1 MQIHTATY
9 LKSLVPEAPL
19 PEVSFPVFAFI
30 GRSNA
35 GKSSFINTITGQKD
49 LCRSGSTPGVTTKV
63 NLFLINKKILFADLP
78 GYGYAKA
85 SRGERKILQKIIFWY
100 LSHPEVPFKQIYLLV
115 DSRIGPTESD
125 LEIIEF
131 LNHNQIPTII
141 IASKIDK
148 LKNSE
153 KASQLK
159 KIAIAIPN
167 LPIIPFS
174 ALSGEGKKAVLETLT
189 A

>member
-1 MQIHTATY
+1 MQIQTATY
-9 LKSLVPEAPL
+9 LKSVVPGAPL
-19 PEVSFPVFAFI
+19 PEAKLPVFAFI

-63 NLFLINKKILFADLP
+63 NLFLINKKVHFADLP

-85 SRGERKILQKIIFWY
+85 SRGERKVLQKIIFWY

-115 DSRIGPTESD
+115 DSRIGPTDSD
-125 LEIIEF
+125 LEIIDF
-131 LNHNQIPTII
+131 LNENQLPLTI

-148 LKNSE
+148 LKSSE
-153 KASQLK
+153 KSSQLK
-159 KIAIAIPN
+159 KIAAAIPN

-174 ALSGEGKKAVLETLT
+174 SHTGEGKKQVLDTISV
-189 A
+189 